1 MALTVSLAYIALICG
16 GLPLLAWFSKKKLD
30 EGLVAP
36 RLPLYAEALFL
47 QSLLLLI
54 SYGVAS
60 AARVRLFRPPQL
72 DATALLLGG
81 GVLALALVSMTIG
94 WRFASPLSRRRLG
107 MLVPANAPERAIWLV
122 VSAAAGIS
130 EEVAFRGILPVLLTR
145 QTRSFAAAIAIS
157 TIAFALAHLLQ
168 GWSATL
174 FVGIFG
180 LIFHGLVWIT
190 GGLWTAIAVH
200 ILYDAIAGLTLA
212 RMFAPRAEVADA
224 QV

>member
-1 MALTVSLAYIALICG
+1 MSSALSLAYIALICA

-30 EGLVAP
+30 EGLVVP
-36 RLPLYAEALFL
+36 RLPLYAEAFFL

-60 AARVRLFRPPQL
+60 VARVRLFRVPRF
-72 DATALLLGG
+72 DATAVLLGS
-81 GVLALALVSMTIG
+81 GVLALALVAMGIG
-94 WRFASPLSRRRLG
+94 WRLASSHARRRLR
-107 MLVPANAPERAIWLV
+107 MLVPTNASERAAWLG
-122 VSAAAGIS
+122 VSAVAGIS
-130 EEVAFRGILPVLLTR
+130 EEVAFRGILPALLAR
-145 QTRSFAAAIAIS
+145 QTGSFALAVAIS
-157 TIAFALAHLLQ
+157 AVAFALAHLLQ
-168 GWSATL
+168 GWGATL

-200 ILYDAIAGLTLA
+200 ILYDWIAGVTLA
-212 RMFAPRAEVADA
+212 RMLSPHEEIADA